1 MKDPDRLSDGA
12 DGLEASLLRTAK
24 KYRVS
29 DEARRRA
36 YAAVGLGAPPAAPGG
51 GVARAAASG
60 SKLKALTL
68 VGLSVAV
75 VGVGARHLLL
85 SPRGAPEAAGP
96 RIAVPSAPPVPS
108 QASPA
113 ASSVVM
119 PSEAPTTKE
128 LPRAR
133 VARSNGVP
141 EPESGGDLRAEV
153 AALDAA
159 SRALDRGDATG
170 ALSLIGT
177 YWRSFPRGSLGLE
190 AKVLEAECLD
200 RAGRHEEAAARA
212 RAFLAHHPTSPLA
225 GRMRQ
230 LAGR

>member
-12 DGLEASLLRTAK
+12 DGLEATLLRTAK
-24 KYRVS
+24 KYQVS
-29 DEARRRA
+29 DETRRRA
-36 YAAVGLGAPPAAPGG
+36 FAAVGLGAAPAVPVG
-51 GVARAAASG
+51 GVARAAAHG
-60 SKLKALTL
+60 SKVKALTL

-85 SPRGAPEAAGP
+85 SPRGAPEAASP
-96 RIAVPSAPPVPS
+96 RIAPRSAPPTPP
-108 QASPA
+108 QAPPA
-113 ASSVVM
+113 A
-119 PSEAPTTKE
+119 PSAVKPPEAATTKG
-128 LPRAR
+128 PPSAH
-133 VARSNGVP
+133 VARSNRVR
-141 EPESGGDLRAEV
+141 EPESGDDLRAEL

-170 ALSLIGT
+170 ALSLIGA

-200 RAGRHEEAAARA
+200 RAGRHAEASAYA
-212 RAFLAHHPTSPLA
+212 RAFLAQHPTSPLA

>member
-24 KYRVS
+24 KYQVS
-29 DEARRRA
+29 DETRRRA
-36 YAAVGLGAPPAAPGG
+36 YAALGLGAAPAAPVG

-60 SKLKALTL
+60 SKVKALTL
-68 VGLSVAV
+68 VGLSIAV
-75 VGVGARHLLL
+75 VGVGARHLLF
-85 SPRGAPEAAGP
+85 SPRGAPETAGP
-96 RIAVPSAPPVPS
+96 RVAVPLARPMPP

-113 ASSVVM
+113 ASSAVM
-119 PSEAPTTKE
+119 LSEATTKE
-128 LPRAR
+128 PPRAH
-133 VARSNGVP
+133 VVRSNRGR
-141 EPESGGDLRAEV
+141 EPESGDDLRAEV

-159 SRALDRGDATG
+159 SRAIDQGDATG
-170 ALSLIGT
+170 ALSLIST

-200 RAGRHEEAAARA
+200 RAGRHEEASARA
-212 RAFLAHHPTSPLA
+212 RAFLAQHPTSPLA

-230 LAGR
+230 LAER

>member
-1 MKDPDRLSDGA
+1 MKDPDRLGDGA
-12 DGLEASLLRTAK
+12 DGLEASLLRSAK
-24 KYRVS
+24 KYQVS

-36 YAAVGLGAPPAAPGG
+36 YAAVGLGAAPAGLI
-51 GVARAAASG
+51 VARAAASG
-60 SKLKALTL
+60 SKLKVLTL
-68 VGLSVAV
+68 VGLCAGV
-75 VGVGARHLLL
+75 VGVGAHHLLL
-85 SPRGAPEAAGP
+85 APRGAPEAAGP
-96 RIAVPSAPPVPS
+96 RIAVPAAPPMP

-113 ASSVVM
+113 AAPAASA
-119 PSEAPTTKE
+119 SEAPTTKE
-128 LPRAR
+128 PPAAH
-133 VARSNGVP
+133 VARSSRSR

-159 SRALDRGDATG
+159 SRALERGDATG
-170 ALSLIGT
+170 ALSLIGA

-200 RAGRHEEAAARA
+200 RAGRHEAASAHA
-212 RAFLAHHPTSPLA
+212 RAFLAQHPTSPLA